1 MNKGYL
7 TLLLP
12 LYFVFNGTH
21 TAGTDPFLS
30 FGDTTNKITHFYPN
44 PATNYIN
51 FSFDK
56 TVDRSY
62 SLQVYSFMG
71 KKMTETR
78 ISDTKLTIT
87 LDDAYFR
94 GIYIYQLRDQSGRI
108 IESGKFQV
116 VK

>member
-1 MNKGYL
+1 MSKGYL

-12 LYFVFNGTH
+12 LYFVVNSHSTIEP
-21 TAGTDPFLS
+21 DPFAVLS
-30 FGDTTNKITHFYPN
+30 DSSKVAHFYPN
-44 PATNYIN
+44 PATHFIN

-62 SLQVYSFMG
+62 TLQVYSFMG
-71 KKMTETR
+71 KKMNESR

-87 LDDAYFR
+87 FDDSYYR

-108 IESGKFQV
+108 VESGKFQV
-116 VK
+116 VR

>member
-12 LYFVFNGTH
+12 LYFVFNSH
-21 TAGTDPFLS
+21 QAVEPDPFAVFS
-30 FGDTTNKITHFYPN
+30 DSTKITHFYPN
-44 PATNYIN
+44 PAVNYIN
-51 FSFDK
+51 FTFDK

-62 SLQVYSFMG
+62 TLQIYSFMG
-71 KKMTETR
+71 KKMNESR

-108 IESGKFQV
+108 VESGKFQV
-116 VK
+116 VR